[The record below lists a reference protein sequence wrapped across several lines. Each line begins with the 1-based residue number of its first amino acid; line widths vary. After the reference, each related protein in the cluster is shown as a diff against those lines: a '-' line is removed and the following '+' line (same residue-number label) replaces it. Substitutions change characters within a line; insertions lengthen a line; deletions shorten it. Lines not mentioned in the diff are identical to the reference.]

1 MKRPPSTL
9 FPTAPKRPNGK
20 VMKTQNLLG
29 PLLLASLLTGCGGSD
44 SASSIAAN
52 PFAGAYNGI
61 ATLDAGRTGTL
72 TASVSSTGAL
82 TGTFA
87 VAAAPTATP
96 GKNFSFS
103 IGTFNLTGTVDA
115 SGTLN
120 ATGTDPIGGAFTITG
135 TLSRTGN
142 GSYTIT
148 AGGDS
153 YNGTISVSAGGGS
166 GNLTISN
173 VSGSNV
179 NTAAWSGTP
188 FLLISEAGGLSAVL
202 AIPSQTDNTRN
213 LNMLLEARATS
224 GTDYPID
231 SSNLNSVTIFTYT
244 DGIGANA
251 KTWIANGGT
260 FRLISKSAGK
270 IKLQLVNATFAP
282 SAAAGNPATGTFT
295 LNATLE
301 K

>member
-1 MKRPPSTL
+1 
-9 FPTAPKRPNGK
+9 
-20 VMKTQNLLG
+20 MKTQNLLG
-29 PLLLASLLTGCGGSD
+29 ALLLASLLTGCGGSD
-44 SASSIAAN
+44 SSSSTAAN
-52 PFAGAYNGI
+52 PFAGAYNGT

-87 VAAAPTATP
+87 VTAAPTATP
-96 GKNFSFS
+96 GKNFSFNV
-103 IGTFNLTGTVDA
+103 GTFTLTGTVDA

-142 GSYTIT
+142 GTYTIT

-173 VSGSNV
+173 ASGANLS
-179 NTAAWSGTP
+179 NTAPWSGTP
-188 FLLISEAGGLSAVL
+188 FLLISEAGGLTAVL
-202 AIPSQTDNTRN
+202 AIPSQTDNSRS
-213 LNMLLEARATS
+213 LNMMLESRATS
-224 GTDYPID
+224 GNDYPID
-231 SSNLNSVTIFTYT
+231 ITNLNSVTIFTYT
-244 DGIGANA
+244 EGIGANP
-251 KTWIANGGT
+251 KTWVANGGT
-260 FRLISKSAGK
+260 FKLISKSAGK
-270 IKLQLVNATFAP
+270 IKFQLINATFAP
-282 SAAAGNPATGTFT
+282 SAEAGNPATGTFT

>member
-1 MKRPPSTL
+1 
-9 FPTAPKRPNGK
+9 
-20 VMKTQNLLG
+20 MKTQNLLG
-29 PLLLASLLTGCGGSD
+29 AILLTSLLTGCGGSD
-44 SASSIAAN
+44 SSSSTAAN
-52 PFAGAYNGI
+52 PFVGAYNGT

-87 VAAAPTATP
+87 VTAAPTAP

-103 IGTFNLTGTVDA
+103 VGTFNLTGTVDA

-142 GSYTIT
+142 GTYTIT

-153 YNGTISVSAGGGS
+153 YSGTITVSAGGGS

-173 VSGSNV
+173 AIGSNV
-179 NTAAWSGTP
+179 NTTAWPSTP

-202 AIPSQTDNTRN
+202 AIPAQTDNSRN

-224 GTDYPID
+224 GNDYPID

-251 KTWIANGGT
+251 KTWVANGGT
-260 FRLISKSAGK
+260 FKLISKSAGK
-270 IKLQLVNATFAP
+270 IKFQLINATFAP
-282 SAAAGNPATGTFT
+282 SADAGNPATGTFT

>member
-1 MKRPPSTL
+1 
-9 FPTAPKRPNGK
+9 
-20 VMKTQNLLG
+20 MKTQNLLG
-29 PLLLASLLTGCGGSD
+29 ALLLASLLTGCGGSD
-44 SASSIAAN
+44 SSSVAAAN
-52 PFAGAYNGI
+52 PFAGAYNGTS
-61 ATLDAGRTGTL
+61 TLDGGRTGTL
-72 TASVSSTGAL
+72 TASVSSTGAF

-87 VAAAPTATP
+87 VAAAPTAP
-96 GKNFSFS
+96 SKNFSFS

-120 ATGTDPIGGAFTITG
+120 ATGTDPVGGAFTITG
-135 TLSRTGN
+135 NLSRTGN
-142 GSYTIT
+142 GSFTIT

-153 YNGTISVSAGGGS
+153 YTGSISVSAGGGS

-188 FLLISEAGGLSAVL
+188 FILISEAGGLSAVL

-224 GTDYPID
+224 GNDYPID

-270 IKLQLVNATFAP
+270 IKFQLVNATFAP

>member
-1 MKRPPSTL
+1 
-9 FPTAPKRPNGK
+9 
-20 VMKTQNLLG
+20 MKTQTLLG
-29 PLLLASLLTGCGGSD
+29 AILLTSLLTGCGGSD
-44 SASSIAAN
+44 SSSSIAAN
-52 PFAGAYNGI
+52 PFAGAYNGTS
-61 ATLDAGRTGTL
+61 TLDAGRTGTL
-72 TASVSSTGAL
+72 TASVSSTGAV

-142 GSYTIT
+142 GSFTIT

-166 GNLTISN
+166 GSLTISN
-173 VSGSNV
+173 AIGTNLTNSS
-179 NTAAWSGTP
+179 AWPSTP
-188 FLLISEAGGLSAVL
+188 FLLISEASGLTSVIATP
-202 AIPSQTDNTRN
+202 ATTDFSRN
-213 LNMLLEARATS
+213 LNMMLESRATS

-244 DGIGANA
+244 DGTGNSA

-270 IKLQLVNATFAP
+270 IKFQLINATFAP
-282 SAAAGNPATGTFT
+282 SGDNLSPATGTFT